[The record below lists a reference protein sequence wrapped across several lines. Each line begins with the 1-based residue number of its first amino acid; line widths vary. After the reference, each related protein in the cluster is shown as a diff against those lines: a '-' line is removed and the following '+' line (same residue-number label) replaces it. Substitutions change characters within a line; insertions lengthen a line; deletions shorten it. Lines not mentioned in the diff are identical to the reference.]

1 MNWWSIN
8 WKSYS
13 TDSLLVNEKQ
23 KEYIESE
30 WTKEPENRRSQQFT
44 LAGETYSYNSI
55 DSITR
60 TSSKIDSAIKLL
72 YSEEAKSKSKSA
84 VYNQDREAVTSWYK
98 KLITRKEYDNY
109 YGKHP
114 SYFTLSIDNS
124 DIWVAFRLV
133 TKSNGDRPDNI
144 EPCTEG
150 ESERLWQKVS
160 Y

>member
-98 KLITRKEYDNY
+98 KSITRKEYDNY

-114 SYFTLSIDNS
+114 SYFTLSMDS
-124 DIWVAFRLV
+124 SYIWVAFRLV
-133 TKSNGDRPDNI
+133 KKSNGDRPDNI

-150 ESERLWQKVS
+150 ESERLWQKAF

>member
-1 MNWWSIN
+1 MNWWAVK

-13 TDSLLVNEKQ
+13 VAELLVNEKQ

-60 TSSKIDSAIKLL
+60 TSSKIDNALKLL
-72 YSEEAKSKSKSA
+72 YSNEAESKNKSVIFNS
-84 VYNQDREAVTSWYK
+84 DGEAVTSWYK
-98 KLITRKEYDNY
+98 KSVTRKEYDNY

-114 SYFTLSIDNS
+114 SYYTLSKDNT
-124 DIWVAFRLV
+124 DIWVAFRIV
-133 TKSNGDRPDNI
+133 KKSNGDRPDNV

-150 ESERLWQKVS
+150 ESERLWQKIS